1 MSGGG
6 PMRLDPDRLWRGF
19 GTALFLSLIGLGG
32 TVMAVTVF
40 PVINLLTRAADVRQ
54 RRILYAM
61 HLAFRLYCAA
71 IKLLRV
77 ADIDIKGGERLR
89 HLQGA
94 LIVANHPSLLDV
106 VMIIAATPRVQC
118 IVKAG
123 LWRHPL
129 YRLTVG
135 GAGFLRNDLEPE
147 DLVAASTRDLHAGL
161 NLIIFP
167 EGTRTIP
174 GTRPKLH
181 RGFANLAITA
191 GCPVQVLTITCDPP
205 VLHKGNPWWR
215 VPEKRSR
222 FCLEVGELLDIG
234 RFTDGLIRSVAAR
247 RLVAYL
253 DNFYLEKL
261 GHGHAGT
268 ALEDIDR
275 RCVEAG
281 GSVA

>member
-1 MSGGG
+1 
-6 PMRLDPDRLWRGF
+6 MRLDPGRLWRALGIGF
-19 GTALFLSLIGLGG
+19 FLSVIAVGG
-32 TVMAVTVF
+32 TVMAVTIF
-40 PVINLLTRAADVRQ
+40 PLINLVTRAADVRQ

-71 IKLLRV
+71 IKVLRV

-135 GAGFLRNDLEPE
+135 GAGFIRNDLEPE
-147 DLVAASTRDLHAGL
+147 DLVAACTRDLHAGR

-174 GTRPKLH
+174 GTRPKLQ

-191 GCPVQVLTITCDPP
+191 DCPIQVLTITCDPP
-205 VLHKGNPWWR
+205 ILHKGNPWWR
-215 VPEKRSR
+215 APATRSR
-222 FCLEVGELLDIG
+222 FCLEVGEVLDIG
-234 RFTDGLIRSVAAR
+234 RFTDGHLRSVAAR

-268 ALEDIDR
+268 AIEDIDR
-275 RCVEAG
+275 GCVEAG
-281 GSVA
+281 RSVA